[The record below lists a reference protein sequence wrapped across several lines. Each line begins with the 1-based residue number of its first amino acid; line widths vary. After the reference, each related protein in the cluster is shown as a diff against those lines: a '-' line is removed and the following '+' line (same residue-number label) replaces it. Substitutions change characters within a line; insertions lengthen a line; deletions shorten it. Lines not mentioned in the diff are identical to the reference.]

1 VLSAVNLSRSYAG
14 VPVVRGA
21 SIEVGRGQI
30 HALVGENGAGKSTM
44 LRMIAGLV
52 QPDSGTVEVDGE
64 ALQGAGRRSA
74 LRAGIAMVTQE
85 LAAIPARTV
94 VENVFLGHRS
104 RPLGD
109 ARRIFGGA
117 YERLCERAG
126 IWIDPLARAGSLSLA
141 DRQLLEILRALA
153 TEPRVLLLDEPT
165 TAMGFD
171 QSEKFSR
178 LMSDLA
184 ASGLAILWVS
194 HHLDEVRARA
204 DVMTVMRNGEVVAHG
219 AAADFSSSQ
228 VVHLM
233 VGFPLEVAY
242 PRPED
247 VPAGAPSALEVRGLR
262 CHATSPTIAAQVAVG
277 EIVGCAGLVG
287 AGRSSFARAV
297 FGAVPPVAG
306 EVRVAGGG
314 WFRPRSTRQS
324 MGAGIAMVPEDRHSQ
339 GLVVCRPVG
348 ENLILP
354 SLGKVTRFGL
364 LTPGRAGQLA
374 RRWVDEA
381 GIRPANPR
389 VPAAW
394 LSGGNQQKTL
404 LKMWLETKPK
414 VIIFDEPTR
423 GVSMDAKVQIHQV
436 MVETAKQGVGVV
448 LISSEL
454 DEVLALSHRV
464 LVFKSGEVVAEL
476 SRAQA
481 TREAVMAA
489 AFGTSSAEAS

>member
-1 VLSAVNLSRSYAG
+1 MLSAVDLSRSYAG
-14 VPVVRGA
+14 VQVVRRA

-52 QPDSGTVEVDGE
+52 QPDFGRIEVDGE

-94 VENVFLGHRS
+94 IENVFLGHRS
-104 RPLGD
+104 RAIGD
-109 ARRIFGGA
+109 ARQIFRPA

-126 IWIDPLARAGSLSLA
+126 IWLDPLARAGSLSLA
-141 DRQLLEILRALA
+141 ERQLLEILRALA

-171 QSEKFSR
+171 QSENFSR

-184 ASGLAILWVS
+184 RTGLAILWVS
-194 HHLDEVRARA
+194 HHLDEIRARA

-219 AAADFSSSQ
+219 SASGFSSAQ
-228 VVHLM
+228 LVQLM
-233 VGFPLEVAY
+233 VGYPLEMAY

-247 VPAGAPSALEVRGLR
+247 VPADAQPALEVRGLR
-262 CHATSPTIAAQVAVG
+262 CHPTSPTIGAKVAVG

-297 FGAVPPVAG
+297 FGASPPAAG
-306 EVRVAGGG
+306 EVRVAGGN

-339 GLVVCRPVG
+339 GLVVCRPVA
-348 ENLILP
+348 ENLLLP
-354 SLGKVTRFGL
+354 SLGRLTRLGL

-374 RRWVDEA
+374 RRWIGEA
-381 GIRPANPR
+381 GVRPANPR
-389 VPAAW
+389 LPAAW
-394 LSGGNQQKTL
+394 LSGGNQQKVL
-404 LKMWLETKPK
+404 VKMWLETKPK

-436 MVETAKQGVGVV
+436 MVDTAKKGVGVLLV
-448 LISSEL
+448 SSEL

-464 LVFKSGEVVAEL
+464 LVFKSGKVVAEL
-476 SRAQA
+476 AREQA
-481 TREAVMAA
+481 TREAVMSA
-489 AFGTSSAEAS
+489 AFGTSTA